1 MRDGGV
7 RDGDVGLWDG
17 DDRAPGKGTAAS
29 GMQTTGFWGQ
39 QPPGRGRLGSG
50 DGGIGEDVVEMAT
63 SGRMRQGTPKDRRFV
78 MPTSK
83 DGNNPKGTSV
93 EKDTVD
99 ASPHVLVV
107 DDSLV
112 DRCVISMALKSYNIR
127 VTVVEGPKQALEVLD
142 VEHDVKMIVTDY
154 CMPDMTGYGLLLEV
168 KKSPKLRHI
177 PVVIVSS
184 DNIPE
189 RIKMCLDGGA
199 MDYIL
204 KPIKAADVPHIL
216 SYI

>member
-1 MRDGGV
+1 M
-7 RDGDVGLWDG
+7 
-17 DDRAPGKGTAAS
+17 S
-29 GMQTTGFWGQ
+29 
-39 QPPGRGRLGSG
+39 
-50 DGGIGEDVVEMAT
+50 
-63 SGRMRQGTPKDRRFV
+63 
-78 MPTSK
+78 TSK
-83 DGNNPKGTSV
+83 DGNNHKGPSV
-93 EKDTVD
+93 VTVD

-112 DRCVISMALKSYNIR
+112 DRCVVSMALKCSNVR
-127 VTVVEGPKQALEVLD
+127 VTAVEGPKQALKFLD

-154 CMPDMTGYGLLLEV
+154 CMPYMIGYDLLMEV
-168 KKSPKLRHI
+168 KKSPKLRHL

-199 MDYIL
+199 MEYIL
-204 KPIKAADVPHIL
+204 KPVKVADVPRIL